1 MHSVQRR
8 SGIRGN
14 YTAMSRE
21 LAVCVSPRVPALRV
35 TYIAYRHTEPYTQY
49 NVHPTEYVPRY
60 YNMAIVCFVWFCLVM
75 TATKCRSRKRRSTS
89 PR

>member
-35 TYIAYRHTEPYTQY
+35 TYIAYRHTEPYTVQCTS
-49 NVHPTEYVPRY
+49 NRVCTEVLQHG
-60 YNMAIVCFVWFCLVM
+60 NCLFCSVLFSHDCYQM
-75 TATKCRSRKRRSTS
+75 SL
-89 PR
+89 P